1 VCSGSDGVEPCLVT
15 NPLAETASGLW
26 GSVPAGVSNP
36 LVSSVSAF
44 FPCYNDGQIIESI
57 VRRILATLEG
67 LVDTFEVIVVDDG
80 SQDDSLV
87 TLRRL
92 ERELPCLRVVAH
104 DVNRGYGAALISG
117 FATARHAWIF
127 YTDGDGQY
135 DPGEIVTLIAA
146 VEPSTDI
153 VQGWKLRRSDSW
165 YRTIIGRVY
174 HHVVAC
180 CFALDVRDTDCD
192 FRLFRRALL
201 ERSPLESTS
210 GVICVEMMRKFHQGG
225 AHFVE
230 VPVRHYP
237 RRHGRSQFFRLP
249 QIARAAS
256 QLGVLWFRLVV
267 RHDDRTPSRCSDR

>member
-1 VCSGSDGVEPCLVT
+1 LTPNRLPPTETETSIWGPAPLGVR
-15 NPLAETASGLW
+15 
-26 GSVPAGVSNP
+26 NP

-44 FPCYNDGQIIESI
+44 FPCYNDGQIIESVI
-57 VRRILATLEG
+57 CRAHVMLEQ
-67 LVDTFEVIVVDDG
+67 LVDTFEIIVVDDG
-80 SQDDSLV
+80 SHDNSLL

-92 ERELPCLRVVAH
+92 ERDLPRLRIVAH

-117 FATARHAWIF
+117 FAAAQYEWIF

-135 DPGEIVTLIAA
+135 DPGEIATLFAS
-146 VEPSTDI
+146 VERSTDI

-174 HHVVAC
+174 HHVVAF

-192 FRLFRRALL
+192 FRLFRRELL
-201 ERSPLESTS
+201 ERCPLKSTS
-210 GVICVEMMRKFHQGG
+210 GVICVEMMRRFHQAD

-230 VPVRHYP
+230 VPVHHYP

-249 QIARAAS
+249 QIARAAT
-256 QLGVLWFRLVV
+256 QLGALWFRLVV
-267 RHDDRTPSRCSDR
+267 VRHDERANRWAPVNAVNRTR